1 MPVSRH
7 VQRAADSACAVAQHV
22 GVDHRRRDVAMA
34 EQFLHRADVVSPLE
48 QVRREGMAK
57 AVTGHALVD
66 SRCPCRIRDGPL
78 DDGLVQVMP
87 AFASLLVA
95 PSPRRGKDPLP
106 QPLVRGRRKLPR
118 DRVRQPD
125 LSPSARQILVVQ
137 QPGVDELFVQDPR
150 SPSSAAS
157 WSGRASISDRGS

>member
-34 EQFLHRADVVSPLE
+34 EQFLHRADVVAPLE

-106 QPLVRGRRKLPR
+106 QPLVWCLANSYALFGAME
-118 DRVRQPD
+118 
-125 LSPSARQILVVQ
+125 ARW
-137 QPGVDELFVQDPR
+137 R
-150 SPSSAAS
+150 AAATQAM
-157 WSGRASISDRGS
+157 RCHR